1 MDLNDRNPALKIDF
15 LWYPECPSHPQA
27 REMLKDVL
35 RELDVEAEITEHV
48 VETQAEADALA
59 FPGSPTIR
67 IEGADIDSDG
77 AGSRPALTCRTYRWK
92 DGRFQPLPERSLL
105 VSAFHKAT
113 EARV

>member
-1 MDLNDRNPALKIDF
+1 MDFNDRKRALKIDF

-27 REMLKDVL
+27 LEMLNDVL
-35 RELDVEAEITEHV
+35 RELDVEAEINEQI
-48 VETQAEADALA
+48 VETQAEAEALA

-67 IEGADIDSDG
+67 IEGADIDAEG

-105 VSAFHKAT
+105 VSAFQRAT
-113 EARV
+113 EVHV